1 MRLISKHTHTRI
13 FSSNCKKYTKCDYK
27 VNLLGLHRR
36 DSDVCV
42 VCKLVNQI
50 INILPR
56 LQLDQQQQTEIET
69 CQTIQLQLC
78 NKRLEQDREREREK
92 NKQNDMKSNEIG
104 TIPIEHTTCGLLL
117 LFWSESDQKEQRV
130 VLPDVV
136 SLVHQMPNALQDIKI
151 LYDRHF
157 ALFLPSSLH
166 CFFFL
171 SGSLIMALIDQ
182 FFPRQEMCE
191 MFSSFVIGL
200 QQQSNEDICL
210 C

>member
-1 MRLISKHTHTRI
+1 M
-13 FSSNCKKYTKCDYK
+13 
-27 VNLLGLHRR
+27 
-36 DSDVCV
+36 CV

-56 LQLDQQQQTEIET
+56 LQLEQQKQQQTEIET

-78 NKRLEQDREREREK
+78 NKRLKQERERER

-104 TIPIEHTTCGLLL
+104 TIPIEHTTCGPLL
-117 LFWSESDQKEQRV
+117 LFCSESDQKEQRV

-157 ALFLPSSLH
+157 ALFLPPSLY
-166 CFFFL
+166 CIFL

-182 FFPRQEMCE
+182 FFLRQEMCE

-200 QQQSNEDICL
+200 PQQSNEDICL